1 MKKLFGLL
9 IMVGIGYAIWYT
21 SNKTA
26 SNPVPLTNKAKVE
39 STSTLNHPDP
49 RNATFKFEDGSITLN
64 KGTNSEPVTK
74 GSSTMQETSI
84 LDPIGYGDINK
95 DGKEDAVV
103 ALIQSGAGTGS
114 FIYIGA
120 YVSGTIE
127 YKGTN
132 TIYVGDRIIVKS
144 IIIDKGEITFSYI
157 DRKPDEPMDAEPTV
171 SAYKTFVY
179 TNGELKEKN

>member
-1 MKKLFGLL
+1 MKKLFGFLL
-9 IMVGIGYAIWYT
+9 ILGIGYAIWYT

-26 SNPVPLTNKAKVE
+26 SNPVPLTNKTNIE
-39 STSTLNHPDP
+39 SPSTSTRPDP
-49 RNATFKFEDGSITLN
+49 SNATFKFEDGSITLT
-64 KGTNSEPVTK
+64 KGTNKEPVTK
-74 GSSTMQETSI
+74 GSSAIQETTI
-84 LDPIGYGDINK
+84 LEPIGYGDINK

-103 ALIQSGAGTGS
+103 ALMQSGAGTGS

-120 YVSGTIE
+120 YVSGTIN

-132 TIYVGDRIIVKS
+132 VLYVGDRIVSKS
-144 IIIDKGEITFSYI
+144 IVIDKGEITFSYI

-179 TNGELKEKN
+179 TNGELKEKI